1 MGITGLDGITI
12 LGILF
17 EIVGFMF
24 LLPGFREKIEQR
36 FGTLMTTNTIKL
48 KLGSWLRRYR
58 EALGIYLV
66 MFGLALQI
74 ISLID

>member
-1 MGITGLDGITI
+1 MGITGLEGITF

-24 LLPGFREKIEQR
+24 LLPGFKEKIDQR
-36 FGTLMTTNTIKL
+36 FWALMVTDTIKL
-48 KLGSWLRRYR
+48 KLGSWLQRYR